1 MADLSPEVN
10 DRDLTNLVYDL
21 GDNSSISQTNNTL
34 IVNSVKHKS
43 VDEYITSDSSVTKSC
58 YSNHQASNNILS
70 VFHQNIRGLRYK
82 TDELLSAL
90 YPDFPHVLCLTEHHM
105 DTLDFD
111 LVTIDHFNLGA
122 VYCRNTLSKGGVCIF
137 VHNSLNFSNINLDRF
152 CIDQTIEICAIKL
165 STSGR
170 SIYIVAVYRAPT
182 GNFLQFLNTL
192 DSALNAIYCP
202 NVEFIICGDINI
214 DYLKDSSRKRLLN
227 TLLLSFNLFSIID
240 FPTRSQKNSIS
251 LIDNIFIDNSH
262 SGKYWVYP
270 IINALSD
277 HDAQILIIKTNGLQ
291 IRNNRITTRRIF
303 SDQNVIN
310 FKMQLSFETWDDVFN
325 CNDVNTIFNCFLNT
339 YLRIFNSNF
348 PQKKYLL
355 LIGKLITG

>member
-1 MADLSPEVN
+1 MA
-10 DRDLTNLVYDL
+10 
-21 GDNSSISQTNNTL
+21 
-34 IVNSVKHKS
+34 
-43 VDEYITSDSSVTKSC
+43 
-58 YSNHQASNNILS
+58 
-70 VFHQNIRGLRYK
+70 F
-82 TDELLSAL
+82 
-90 YPDFPHVLCLTEHHM
+90 
-105 DTLDFD
+105 
-111 LVTIDHFNLGA
+111 
-122 VYCRNTLSKGGVCIF
+122 
-137 VHNSLNFSNINLDRF
+137 
-152 CIDQTIEICAIKL
+152 
-165 STSGR
+165 
-170 SIYIVAVYRAPT
+170 YRAPT

-240 FPTRSQKNSIS
+240 FPTRSQNNSIS
-251 LIDNIFIDNSH
+251 LIDNIFIDSYH

-277 HDAQILIIKTNGLQ
+277 HDAQLLIIKTNGLQ

-303 SDQNVIN
+303 SDQHVIN

-325 CNDVNTIFNCFLNT
+325 CNDVDTIFNCFLNT

-348 PQKKYLL
+348 PQKKNNYF
-355 LIGKLITG
+355 